1 MAKDTITK
9 KEIADRIKLT
19 INKFKKTIEG
29 DLRTFKRDELIAS
42 LVTLE
47 RAENILQVSR
57 EIKRLK
63 TENDGRK
70 QK

>member
-57 EIKRLK
+57 EIKK
-63 TENDGRK
+63 IKSTK
-70 QK
+70 

>member
-9 KEIADRIKLT
+9 KEISDRIKLS
-19 INKFKKTIEG
+19 INRLTDNLESNLKV
-29 DLRTFKRDELIAS
+29 FKRDELIAS
-42 LVTLE
+42 LVTIE

>member
-19 INKFKKTIEG
+19 VAKFKTTIEG

-57 EIKRLK
+57 EIKK
-63 TENDGRK
+63 IKSTK
-70 QK
+70 

>member
-57 EIKRLK
+57 EIKK
-63 TENDGRK
+63 NKSTK
-70 QK
+70 